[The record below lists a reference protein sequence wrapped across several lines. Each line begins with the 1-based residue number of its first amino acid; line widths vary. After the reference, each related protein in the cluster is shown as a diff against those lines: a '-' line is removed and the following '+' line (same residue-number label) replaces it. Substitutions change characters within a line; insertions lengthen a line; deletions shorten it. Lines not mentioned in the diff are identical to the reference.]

1 MEEKE
6 IPVYLFLG
14 FLDSGKTKFI
24 QETFEDERFDS
35 GENTLLLVA
44 EEGEEEY
51 DPSRFAVKKF
61 AVEQVN
67 EQTLNLNALVALE
80 NKHRPDRV
88 VIEYNGMLE
97 LQKFFDKYFGIRYM
111 QSPGIVLLPLIH
123 FPLQIISYYLFMNKG
138 ILFFPL
144 HTNPIPERLCMELLQ
159 YIISFPFPFILI
171 NFTLFSSLRT
181 F

>member
-1 MEEKE
+1 
-6 IPVYLFLG
+6 
-14 FLDSGKTKFI
+14 
-24 QETFEDERFDS
+24 
-35 GENTLLLVA
+35 
-44 EEGEEEY
+44 
-51 DPSRFAVKKF
+51 
-61 AVEQVN
+61 
-67 EQTLNLNALVALE
+67 
-80 NKHRPDRV
+80 
-88 VIEYNGMLE
+88 
-97 LQKFFDKYFGIRYM
+97 M